1 MDDEDAERKIKRMGA
16 KVAALERRAD
26 YLEVQIAER
35 NGSEASLRFDRAELA
50 AIESAIL
57 ALRWHQSEA
66 DQIPDVVVALSDLID
81 AVEAE
86 HLPTLGGRIE
96 CAMLNAREA
105 LACWRRRRIA
115 A

>member
-1 MDDEDAERKIKRMGA
+1 MLQNDDGDRKIHRMGA

-26 YLEVQIAER
+26 YLEAQIAER

-50 AIESAIL
+50 AIESAIF
-57 ALRWHQSEA
+57 ALRWHQVQA
-66 DQIPDVVVALSDLID
+66 DQIPDVLGALASLVD

-86 HLPTLGGRIE
+86 HLPKLGERTEG
-96 CAMLNAREA
+96 AMLHARNA
-105 LACWRRRRIA
+105 LACWRRKVA